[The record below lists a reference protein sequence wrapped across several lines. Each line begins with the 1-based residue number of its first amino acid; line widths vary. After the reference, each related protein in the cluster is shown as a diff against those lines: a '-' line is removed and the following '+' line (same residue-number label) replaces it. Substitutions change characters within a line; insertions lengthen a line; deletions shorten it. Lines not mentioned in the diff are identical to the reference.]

1 MSVSRKKTSQQSS
14 CDHISKVLE
23 WGYELVNGDLKQFV
37 SLWGC
42 TMCDTTADKP
52 FVSDDFKPI
61 DHSNCFYEP
70 CFGCKAKGLQFAT
83 GDANGRV
90 IESGTTQKKWDAEL
104 QAYRTAR
111 EQGMQPAGTTK
122 AHVEEAYRASEAL
135 GKAYNSESM
144 PKTKDINKRTA
155 EVLKHTGMV

>member
-1 MSVSRKKTSQQSS
+1 MSRKQTSRQSE

-23 WGYELVNGDLKQFV
+23 WGYNLIDGKVVENVKV
-37 SLWGC
+37 WGC
-42 TMCDTTADKP
+42 TNCDATSDKP
-52 FVSDDFKPI
+52 FLSDDFKKI
-61 DHSNCFYEP
+61 DHSNCYLDP

-83 GDANGRV
+83 GDANGKV
-90 IESGTTQKKWDAEL
+90 IASGTTQKKWDAEL

-122 AHVEEAYRASEAL
+122 AHVEEAYRASETL
-135 GKAYNSESM
+135 GKAYNADSM
-144 PKTKDINKRTA
+144 PKTRDINKRTA

>member
-1 MSVSRKKTSQQSS
+1 MSRKKTSQSKAE

-23 WGYELVNGDLKQFV
+23 WGYNLIEGNVKEFV
-37 SLWGC
+37 KVWGC
-42 TMCDTTADKP
+42 TNCDITSDKP
-52 FVSDDFKPI
+52 FASDEFKEV
-61 DHSNCFYEP
+61 DHSNCHLDP

-83 GDANGRV
+83 GDANNKV
-90 IESGTTQKKWDAEL
+90 IASGTTQKKWDAEL

-111 EQGMQPAGTTK
+111 EQGMQPAGTTR

-135 GKAYNSESM
+135 GKAYNADSM
-144 PKTKDINKRTA
+144 PKSKDINKRTA